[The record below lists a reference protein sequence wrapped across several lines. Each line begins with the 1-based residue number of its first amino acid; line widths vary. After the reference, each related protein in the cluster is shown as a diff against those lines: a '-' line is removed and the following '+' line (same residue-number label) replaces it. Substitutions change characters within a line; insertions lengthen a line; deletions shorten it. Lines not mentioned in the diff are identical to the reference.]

1 MFELIKKDLGC
12 SVFGRMLFMLRCPK
26 WRPLFLNTFHSG
38 SFSWN
43 ICAGVLILEHAIE
56 WSVSLFITWWNG
68 RFSDNFEKFLLAITN
83 VLHLLQREFS
93 NILVLLHFLCIFTL
107 HLIQQRH
114 LLFTLLSHLSHK
126 FEWGLG
132 LT

>member
-1 MFELIKKDLGC
+1 MFELIKKDLSC
-12 SVFGRMLFMLRCPK
+12 SIFGKMLFMLRCPK
-26 WRPLFLNTFHSG
+26 WRLLFLNTFYSG

-43 ICAGVLILEHAIE
+43 IWAGVLILEHVIE
-56 WSVSLFITWWNG
+56 WSVSLFITSWNG
-68 RFSDNFEKFLLAITN
+68 RFSDNVEKILLTITN

-93 NILVLLHFLCIFTL
+93 NTFVLLHFLCIFTL

-126 FEWGLG
+126 FESVPG